1 MTLILASTSALP
13 EKVLVLVALVSWLVC
28 AVTMMQSAKEV
39 RQDLVPEKA
48 RNRRLEAIFVAPKAL
63 TPRGHAL
70 RKRMLVFGTLFILAV
85 LALASL
91 LARPR
96 HKSAG
101 PSSSVV
107 SFEQTRG

>member
-1 MTLILASTSALP
+1 MCPILASSTAFPERAL
-13 EKVLVLVALVSWLVC
+13 LLVALVSWLIC

-39 RQDLVPEKA
+39 RPDLVPERAK
-48 RNRRLEAIFVAPKAL
+48 NRRLEAIFVAPKAL
-63 TPRGHAL
+63 TPRGLAL
-70 RKRMLVFGTLFILAV
+70 RRRMFLFGAIFVLAV

-96 HKSAG
+96 RKPPA

-107 SFEQTRG
+107 SFERTRG